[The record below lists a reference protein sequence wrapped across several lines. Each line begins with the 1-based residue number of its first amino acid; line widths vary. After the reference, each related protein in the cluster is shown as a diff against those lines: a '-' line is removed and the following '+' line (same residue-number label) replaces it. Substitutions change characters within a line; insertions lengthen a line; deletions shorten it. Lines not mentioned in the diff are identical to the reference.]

1 MTNIKKIRR
10 QAVYMT
16 YIKHPTIDDY
26 RMNSIFTEVEDVTVK
41 EGFLHILYR
50 MNGID
55 MIESVNLEFVSK
67 YQIFNSENDL
77 RRSLG
82 LPQDK
87 QVLKHGHDIV
97 PLWDGY
103 NEYLVEYAVKGT
115 DGKVEEPMFIQ
126 NVINVSY
133 VAENTLDTIRFEY
146 RVPDGRVL
154 STGIGLS
161 KLEYWKVVKLMRNKH
176 LDEMG
181 ETNGREN

>member
-1 MTNIKKIRR
+1 MTNINKIRC
-10 QAVYMT
+10 QAVYVT

-26 RMNSIFTEVEDVTVK
+26 RMNSIFTDVENLTLDN
-41 EGFLHILYR
+41 GFLHILYR
-50 MNGID
+50 LNGID
-55 MIESVNLEFVSK
+55 VIESINLEFVSK
-67 YQIFNSENDL
+67 YQMFNSENDL

-97 PLWDGY
+97 PLWDGD

-126 NVINVSY
+126 NVVNVSY

-146 RVPDGRVL
+146 RIPDGRVL

-161 KLEYWKVVKLMRNKH
+161 KLEYWKVVELMRNKH